1 MIVILLIF
9 NQQIDLTIVPVVK
22 SQCLS
27 TWETPKHS
35 STRSSPTTRKIE
47 GQDPDHAL
55 AKSNRFQAQPPRR
68 APKTCFHQQ
77 TIDSDLPPYESDNLA
92 VRCSLLYLKSSLLSR
107 PTVSRSSLQQ
117 APSKSIIIFV
127 SPIHYQLWITQTYA
141 VATSVK
147 FCNSTKSRSY
157 GFHKLICTTA
167 KKNFTRS
174 RSIFDRLNNTRQ
186 LALVDFF
193 LIFPEQR
200 RLHAFWG
207 YKR

>member
-1 MIVILLIF
+1 MNLG
-9 NQQIDLTIVPVVK
+9 
-22 SQCLS
+22 CLS
-27 TWETPKHS
+27 VVRFSKVAEACVRFVLCVEYIFDGL
-35 STRSSPTTRKIE
+35 RSSLRGMDGGGGT
-47 GQDPDHAL
+47 
-55 AKSNRFQAQPPRR
+55 
-68 APKTCFHQQ
+68 
-77 TIDSDLPPYESDNLA
+77 PYESDNLA

-117 APSKSIIIFV
+117 APSKSIIIFI

-200 RLHAFWG
+200 RLHAF
-207 YKR
+207 